1 MASALAIKE
10 RNAVESKNGV
20 AVVQMSK
27 VILGGIID
35 PTLDKSLSWEELEF
49 SELCQTWDATSHS
62 QNNVCWQLVAVIMVS
77 RYPFITIKFL

>member
-1 MASALAIKE
+1 MAIKE

-20 AVVQMSK
+20 PVVQMSK

-62 QNNVCWQLVAVIMVS
+62 QNNVCRQLVAVIMVS
-77 RYPFITIKFL
+77 RYPLITIKFLEN

>member
-1 MASALAIKE
+1 MAIKE

-49 SELCQTWDATSHS
+49 SELCQT
-62 QNNVCWQLVAVIMVS
+62 
-77 RYPFITIKFL
+77 